1 MDHHYDITII
11 GGGAAGLTSALS
23 IAAQRDL
30 NIAIIDAGEIKSD
43 GRASMLAASSWRL
56 LENLGLAKT
65 LGGKVQTVTDML
77 ISDGEAG
84 SPASPLSLH
93 FSDEDHMRAGIAEPL
108 GYMIANADLMAALS
122 RAVKA
127 SKSITQMTA
136 RVTDSDTGRLSLD
149 NGNTVTADIVVAA
162 DGGSSAL
169 RKRAG
174 IEVTGWDYPSAG
186 IVTTIAHEL
195 PHKGCAQQLFLPGGP
210 LALLPLVGDKK
221 HPHQCSIV
229 WSEDKTAAKAA
240 LNLPTELFTAELARR
255 MGDIYGDIETIAPVQ
270 SWPLRMQVAKSYHA
284 DKLVLV
290 GDAAHIIHPLAGQGL
305 NLGLRDAA
313 ALAQS
318 IADGLAV
325 GEELG
330 APNMLGRYARWRKAD
345 ALQLAAM
352 TDGLDKL
359 FSNRIAP
366 LQHLRRLGLGAVDRS
381 DKLRA
386 FFMREAAGETGD
398 VPALMI

>member
-1 MDHHYDITII
+1 MNHDYDIAIV
-11 GGGAAGLTSALS
+11 GGGAAGLAAALS
-23 IAAQRDL
+23 IAALRGLQ
-30 NIAIIDAGEIKSD
+30 IAIIDAGSTKID
-43 GRASMLAASSWRL
+43 GRASMLAGSSWRL
-56 LENLGLAKT
+56 LENLGLGKT
-65 LGGKVQTVTDML
+65 LGGRVQTVTDML

-84 SPASPLSLH
+84 APASPLSLH
-93 FSDEDHMRAGIAEPL
+93 FADSDHMKAGIAEPL
-108 GYMIANADLMAALS
+108 GYMVANADLMDALS
-122 RAVKA
+122 KTVAA
-127 SKSITQMTA
+127 SKSITQITA
-136 RVTDSDTGRLSLD
+136 RVTGSAAGSLTLD
-149 NGNTVTADIVVAA
+149 NDDTVTAHIIVAA
-162 DGGSSAL
+162 DGGNSAL

-174 IEVTGWDYPSAG
+174 IEVTGWDYSSAG
-186 IVTTIAHEL
+186 IVTTIAHER
-195 PHKGCAQQLFLPGGP
+195 PHDGCAQQLFLPGGP

-221 HPHQCSIV
+221 HPNQCSIV
-229 WSEDKTAAKAA
+229 WSEDKAAARAA
-240 LNLPTELFTAELARR
+240 LELPVDLFTAELARR
-255 MGDIYGDIETIAPVQ
+255 MGDIYGQVKTIAPVQ

-284 DKLVLV
+284 EKLVLV

-318 IADGLAV
+318 IADDLAV
-325 GEELG
+325 GEVLG
-330 APNMLGRYARWRKAD
+330 GPNMLGRYSRWRKTD

-381 DKLRA
+381 DTLRA

-398 VPALMI
+398 VPELMI

>member
-1 MDHHYDITII
+1 MNHKYDIAIV
-11 GGGAAGLTSALS
+11 GGGAVGLVSALS
-23 IAAQRDL
+23 IAAKRDVK
-30 NIAIIDAGEIKSD
+30 IAIINAGDTRID

-56 LENLGLAKT
+56 LENLGLAHT
-65 LGGKVQTVTDML
+65 LTGKVQIVTDML

-84 SPASPLSLH
+84 TPASPLSLH
-93 FSDEDHMRAGIAEPL
+93 FSDSDHMRAGVAEPL
-108 GYMIANADLMAALS
+108 GYMVANSDLTIALS
-122 RAVKA
+122 NAVAA
-127 SKSITQMTA
+127 SKSITQITA
-136 RVTDSDTGRLSLD
+136 RVTDSETGSLSLD
-149 NGNTVTADIVVAA
+149 NGDTATADIIVAA
-162 DGGSSAL
+162 DGSNSQL

-174 IEVTGWDYPSAG
+174 LEVTGWDYPSAG

-195 PHKGCAQQLFLPGGP
+195 PHNGCAQQLFLPGGP
-210 LALLPLVGDKK
+210 LALLPLVGDKA
-221 HPHQCSIV
+221 HPNQCSIV
-229 WSEDKTAAKAA
+229 WSEHKDAARAA
-240 LNLPTELFTAELARR
+240 LELPTALFTAELARR
-255 MGDIYGDIETIAPVQ
+255 MGDIYGGIETIAPVQ

-284 DKLVLV
+284 EKLVVV

-330 APNMLGRYARWRKAD
+330 APNMLGRYSRWRKAD

-366 LQHLRRLGLGAVDRS
+366 LQHLRRIGLGAVDRS
-381 DKLRA
+381 DNLRA

>member
-1 MDHHYDITII
+1 MDHIYDIAIV
-11 GGGAAGLTSALS
+11 GSGAAGLAAALS
-23 IAAQRDL
+23 IAALRDL
-30 NIAIIDAGEIKSD
+30 KIALIDAGSAKVD
-43 GRASMLAASSWRL
+43 GRASMLAGSSWRL
-56 LENLGLAKT
+56 LDRLGLSKA

-84 SPASPLSLH
+84 LPASPLSLH
-93 FSDEDHMRAGIAEPL
+93 FSDEDHMRAGVAEPL
-108 GYMIANADLMAALS
+108 GYMVANTDLTDALS
-122 RAVKA
+122 KAVTA
-127 SKSITQMTA
+127 SKSITQITA
-136 RVTDSDTGRLSLD
+136 RVTDSTAGKLTLD
-149 NGNTVTADIVVAA
+149 NGDKITADIIVAA
-162 DGGSSAL
+162 DGGKSQL
-169 RKRAG
+169 RKRAA
-174 IEVTGWDYPSAG
+174 ITVTGWDYSSAG

-195 PHKGCAQQLFLPGGP
+195 PHNGCAQQLFLPGGP
-210 LALLPLVGDKK
+210 LALLPLVGTKK

-229 WSEDKTAAKAA
+229 WSEDKDAAKAA

-284 DKLVLV
+284 ERLVLV

-325 GEELG
+325 GEALG
-330 APNMLGRYARWRKAD
+330 APNMLGRYGRWRKAD

-381 DKLRA
+381 DTLRA

-398 VPALMI
+398 VPELMI

>member
-1 MDHHYDITII
+1 MDHHYDIAIV
-11 GGGAAGLTSALS
+11 GGGVVGLATALS
-23 IAAQRDL
+23 VAALRDM
-30 NIAIIDAGEIKSD
+30 NIAVIDAGGAKLD
-43 GRASMLAASSWRL
+43 GRASMLAGSSWRL
-56 LENLGLAKT
+56 VENLGLGKA
-65 LGGKVQTVTDML
+65 LSGKVQTVTDML

-84 SPASPLSLH
+84 TPASPLSLH
-93 FSDEDHMRAGIAEPL
+93 FSDADHMRGGVAEPL
-108 GYMIANADLMAALS
+108 GYMVANTDLTEALS
-122 RAVKA
+122 KAVAA
-127 SKSITQMTA
+127 SASITQITA
-136 RVTDSDTGRLSLD
+136 RVTGSAAGSLTLD
-149 NGNTVTADIVVAA
+149 NDDTVTAHIIVAA
-162 DGGSSAL
+162 DGGNSAL

-174 IEVTGWDYPSAG
+174 IEVTGWDYSSAG

-195 PHKGCAQQLFLPGGP
+195 PHNGCAQQLFLPGGP

-221 HPHQCSIV
+221 HPYQCSIV
-229 WSEDKTAAKAA
+229 WSEDRAAARAA
-240 LNLPTELFTAELARR
+240 LELPAELFTAELARR
-255 MGDIYGDIETIAPVQ
+255 MGDIYGEVETIAPVQ
-270 SWPLRMQVAKSYHA
+270 SWPLRMQVAKNYHA

-325 GEELG
+325 GEVLG
-330 APNMLGRYARWRKAD
+330 GPNMLGRYSRWRKGD

-381 DKLRA
+381 DALRA

-398 VPALMI
+398 VPELMV